1 MDFGDRTHLS
11 GVRVVIEVNDINIAF
26 IMSSCFFILGPFCFC
41 FVFPIFF
48 STGVV
53 LLTWT
58 ALITLIAIYFCLT
71 LLDSLIGLFHL
82 LLLQCNIIEGCH
94 YSDVNLLC

>member
-1 MDFGDRTHLS
+1 M
-11 GVRVVIEVNDINIAF
+11 
-26 IMSSCFFILGPFCFC
+26 FFYFGPFLFLFC
-41 FVFPIFF
+41 FSDFF
-48 STGVV
+48 FTGVV

>member
-1 MDFGDRTHLS
+1 MVFLFW
-11 GVRVVIEVNDINIAF
+11 A
-26 IMSSCFFILGPFCFC
+26 L
-41 FVFPIFF
+41 FVFVLFF
-48 STGVV
+48 RFFFPTGVV
-53 LLTWT
+53 LFTWT